1 MKLSDLAI
9 TGNKK
14 NRNKWLA
21 PMFKYSPIYSG
32 NREINFIS
40 LLPEL
45 PLTFTRFQVNLL
57 APVVQKVDSAF
68 HQINLYPVDSV
79 IGFPSA
85 YPLDRDLSG

>member
-14 NRNKWLA
+14 NQNKWLA
-21 PMFKYSPIYSG
+21 SMFQYSPIYSG

-45 PLTFTRFQVNLL
+45 PLTFTRFRVNLL
-57 APVVQKVDSAF
+57 VDSC
-68 HQINLYPVDSV
+68 
-79 IGFPSA
+79 
-85 YPLDRDLSG
+85 

>member
-14 NRNKWLA
+14 NQNKWLA

-32 NREINFIS
+32 NRQINFIS

-79 IGFPSA
+79 IGFPNA

>member
-14 NRNKWLA
+14 NQNKWLA
-21 PMFKYSPIYSG
+21 PMFKYSPIYSC
-32 NREINFIS
+32 NRQINFIS

-79 IGFPSA
+79 IGFPNA

>member
-14 NRNKWLA
+14 NQNKWL
-21 PMFKYSPIYSG
+21 PSMFQYSPIYSG

-45 PLTFTRFQVNLL
+45 PLL
-57 APVVQKVDSAF
+57 VDSC
-68 HQINLYPVDSV
+68 
-79 IGFPSA
+79 
-85 YPLDRDLSG
+85 